1 MRVPVIDIRPQ
12 VSLVV
17 VADLVEEGLEGP
29 LGDDADDL
37 GVGRQE
43 LVRVDCSLPYVSA
56 SMSCCQPW
64 CVLLQLTGETL
75 A

>member
-1 MRVPVIDIRPQ
+1 M
-12 VSLVV
+12 SLVV
-17 VADLVEEGLEGP
+17 VADLLEERLKGP
-29 LGDDADDL
+29 VDDDADDL

-43 LVRVDCSLPYVSA
+43 LVRVDSSLPYVLA
-56 SMSCCQPW
+56 SMSRRQPW

>member
-12 VSLVV
+12 VPFVV
-17 VADLVEEGLEGP
+17 VADLVKEGLKGSV
-29 LGDDADDL
+29 DDDSDDL

-43 LVRVDCSLPYVSA
+43 LVRVDSSLLHVLV
-56 SMSCCQPW
+56 SMSHRQPW
-64 CVLLQLTGETL
+64 RVLLQRTGETL